1 MTKAKNTIDPSSDPR
16 FANRRRMAWLSF
28 WLIGGLGVGLIM
40 VGMASDSVVAR
51 IDKLSFIIGSL
62 FGVWGGIVLAY
73 FGASAYTD
81 RNDLKYNAVPM
92 VDPMGAGTYPDE
104 VVEGGEATPADG
116 QRRKS

>member
-1 MTKAKNTIDPSSDPR
+1 MAKRPVKPNPRNDVR

-28 WLIGGLGVGLIM
+28 WLIGGLGIGLIV

-81 RNDLKYNAVPM
+81 RNDLKYNAASM
-92 VDPMGAGTYPDE
+92 VDPMDAGTYPDDE
-104 VVEGGEATPADG
+104 TATIDPKGNA
-116 QRRKS
+116 